1 MKNLIGGEKM
11 KENIEN
17 VNIEVQSREDMKAYA
32 IYVARCRAIPDAIDG
47 LKPVIRRILWCV
59 AHDFKGQGSVK
70 TAAVLGEVIKSYN
83 PHGDTSV
90 HTAIRNMINDFSTKY
105 PTMVGVGGWG
115 SKVNPNIAAP
125 RYSHCG
131 ISKFSLDVFMR
142 DIMDDRR
149 ATDWM
154 NNYSNTKQE
163 PVYLPAKIPTLLIL
177 GQMGIGVG
185 MKSSIPSHNLG
196 EVIDT
201 TIKLIQN
208 PRAKFCLIPDECMP
222 CEIIDTDWQAINDKG
237 KGNYIAQGIV
247 DIGEYNNHPALYV
260 RSLPDFTFYESIK
273 ENICKLVESKKM
285 PYIIDLISRTK
296 TDLKSLD
303 NKTKFEEIIVL
314 KKGTDPNFVKE
325 FLYANTQMRQTR
337 QVSVIVLDHNHL
349 KGYNYRQYL
358 LGFIEFR
365 RASIARSLNARLQ
378 KCNTI
383 IHQKIPYLK
392 LLNSKDCD
400 KIISAIRS
408 QSGTDDQKLI
418 DYLIK
423 KLNITPLQASYLID
437 LKLKN
442 LSKGYLQK
450 AAEDVKR
457 YQAEANRIMDILLDP
472 KKIDKVMID
481 QMLEIKAKY
490 NSPILRKM
498 ISKGQAS
505 GIAPGTFKLVF
516 TKKNFIRKIGENEL
530 IGSLGNDEYNFSL
543 ISENQDNIMVFS
555 VLGKVFKIPTHK
567 IPITAKGS
575 NGMDIRLLNK
585 YATSNMCCAATES
598 LLTAF
603 SKKSKMHNFIFVC
616 TRNGYIKKID
626 IADILT
632 APTSGIIYS
641 KVEEGDYVQSI
652 LFGPDKMDL
661 LVLMGNKVL
670 RVPGKQIPYLKR
682 STRGARIS
690 TGTSL
695 IDSMSFINPNCIDLV
710 VVTKSGMV
718 NKLGI
723 NTIEPSNRGR
733 AGIKVIKLKKDDQI
747 ISAIPALPNS
757 SLVVYE
763 GGRSNTVIKLDNIP
777 YGTTASAGVKLLKNP
792 IRVMVSQNQ

>member
-1 MKNLIGGEKM
+1 M

-17 VNIEVQSREDMKAYA
+17 VNIEQQTREDMKAYA

-47 LKPVIRRILWCV
+47 LKPVIRRILWCA
-59 AHDFKGQGSVK
+59 AHDFRGQGSVK
-70 TAAVLGEVIKSYN
+70 TAAILGEVIKSYN
-83 PHGDTSV
+83 PHGDSSV
-90 HTAIRNMINDFSTKY
+90 HLAIRNMINNFSTKY

-115 SKVNPNIAAP
+115 SKVNPYPAAA

-131 ISKFSLDVFMR
+131 ISKFSIDVFMR
-142 DIMDDRR
+142 DIMEDKR

-201 TIKLIQN
+201 TISLIHN
-208 PRAKFCLIPDECMP
+208 PNAKFCLIPDECMA
-222 CEIIDTDWQAINDKG
+222 CEIIDTDWQTINNTG
-237 KGNYIAQGIV
+237 RGNYIAQGIV

-260 RSLPDFTFYESIK
+260 RSLPDFTYYDSIK
-273 ENICKLVESKKM
+273 ESIIKLVESKKM
-285 PYIIDLISRTK
+285 PYIIDLVSRTK

-303 NKTKFEEIIVL
+303 NSTKFEEVIVL

-337 QVSVIVLDHNHL
+337 QVSMIVIDHNQL

-365 RASIARSLNARLQ
+365 RSAIARSLNARLQ

-400 KIISAIRS
+400 KIIHAIRS

-457 YQAEANRIMDILLDP
+457 FQQEANKIMEILLDP
-472 KKIDKVMID
+472 KKIDKVMIE

-490 NSPILRKM
+490 NTPILRKM
-498 ISKGQAS
+498 ISKSQAA
-505 GIAPGTFKLVF
+505 GIAPGTFKIIF
-516 TKKNFIRKIGENEL
+516 TKKNFIRKISENEM

-543 ISENQDNIMVFS
+543 IAENQDNLMVFS
-555 VLGKVFKIPTHK
+555 VLGKVFKIPVHK

-585 YATSNMCCAATES
+585 YATSNMCCAASES

-603 SKKSKMHNFIFVC
+603 TKKSKVHNFIFVC

-626 IADILT
+626 IEDILT
-632 APTSGIIYS
+632 APNSGIIYS

-661 LVLMGNKVL
+661 LVKIGDKVL

-690 TGTSL
+690 TSTAVV
-695 IDSMSFINPNCIDLV
+695 DSMSFVNPNCVDLV
-710 VVTKSGMV
+710 VVTKNGMV

-723 NTIEPSNRGR
+723 NIIEPSNRGR
-733 AGIKVIKLKKDDQI
+733 AGIKVIKLKKDDNI
-747 ISAIPALPNS
+747 ISVIPALPNS

-763 GGRSNTVIKLDNIP
+763 GGRSNTVIPLDKIP
-777 YGTTASAGVKLLKNP
+777 YGTTASPGIKLLKNP
-792 IRVMVSQNQ
+792 IRVMIQQNQ